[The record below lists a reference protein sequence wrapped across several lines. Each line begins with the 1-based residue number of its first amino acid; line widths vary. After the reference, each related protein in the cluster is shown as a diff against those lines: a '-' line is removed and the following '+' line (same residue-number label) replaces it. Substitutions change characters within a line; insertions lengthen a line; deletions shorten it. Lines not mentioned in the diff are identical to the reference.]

1 MDCVWSNWGA
11 YTECS
16 GICGT
21 GTRNRTR
28 KITVRP
34 NHGGSDCVGNF
45 TQVDDTCIISD
56 NPECPGKYQNLA
68 YYHLPDGTKRK
79 QSPFIEKKSV
89 RIIRVLEYDLF
100 HEEKK
105 STLHK
110 RPNSALNKFPK
121 GDDVG
126 KSFMENQFLYI
137 MRSFEYDNHSSIPC
151 FTGF

>member
-56 NPECPGKYQNLA
+56 NPECPGEYQNFKKNFETSLVTFNLH
-68 YYHLPDGTKRK
+68 Y
-79 QSPFIEKKSV
+79 QSHAKSV
-89 RIIRVLEYDLF
+89 NGMTWAAVVQAVEAAIR
-100 HEEKK
+100 
-105 STLHK
+105 
-110 RPNSALNKFPK
+110 NKF
-121 GDDVG
+121 VI
-126 KSFMENQFLYI
+126 Y
-137 MRSFEYDNHSSIPC
+137 Y
-151 FTGF
+151 